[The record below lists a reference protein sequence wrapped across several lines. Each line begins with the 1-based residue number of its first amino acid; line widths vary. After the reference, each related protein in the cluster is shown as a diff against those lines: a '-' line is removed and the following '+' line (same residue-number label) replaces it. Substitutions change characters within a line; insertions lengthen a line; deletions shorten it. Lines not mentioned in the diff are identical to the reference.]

1 MPTLATNV
9 QHNTRSPNQSIIQT
23 GKEEAYYLCSQM
35 TCSYML
41 ITLKIPHTHTKLKLI
56 KGFSKVSGYKINIK
70 KSVVFLYTNN
80 EKFEKE
86 TRKIISFTI
95 VSKRIKY
102 LGKNLTKDVKDLY
115 TENNKIL
122 LKEIKEDINK

>member
-1 MPTLATNV
+1 
-9 QHNTRSPNQSIIQT
+9 
-23 GKEEAYYLCSQM
+23 
-35 TCSYML
+35 ML